1 MKRLTLCVA
10 VLLVGLSN
18 AYAEKNLL
26 PSRIADGSVVKCND
40 PSRGQWCD
48 PKNNPL
54 PAWDGTPIRGHAVN
68 PPQQAVSGNC
78 ASLSGNQRT
87 LCEKAGTLGPALGI
101 ILGR

>member
-1 MKRLTLCVA
+1 MKRIMMCA
-10 VLLVGLSN
+10 IVLVVGASS
-18 AYAEKNLL
+18 AYAEKTLL
-26 PSRIADGSVVKCND
+26 PEQIVNGSVVKCND
-40 PSRGQWCD
+40 PSRGHWCD

-54 PAWDGTPIRGHAVN
+54 PAWDGTPIRGRAVN